1 MSGLFRGEA
10 VRHATRRLEGEV
22 ILATPL
28 SVKTLGLSLAV
39 VIFGVLLFLFN
50 ASYARKATITGLL
63 VPDQGMVRAVSQ
75 GGGSLQSIMVK
86 EGDVVAAGERLA
98 VINLAAEIASGNV
111 GDLVSRGLT
120 SEAVAARAK
129 AESALARLQVELEQ
143 TRIRLSKSEA
153 ELEQIKMQI
162 ALQEKRVELAE
173 GDLARGQAVAEKGF
187 MARKDVDARRSALLL
202 AQQELT
208 THRRLQSTS
217 EREVADIKARLASI
231 PLEIIAAR
239 AEAEGAAATLQ
250 QRTAESEARRLQFV
264 TAPIGGRIAALP
276 VAIGQTIGVG
286 ATVAVIVPQ
295 DGRLEAEL
303 LAPSRA
309 IGFVR
314 PGQEVRISL
323 QAFPYQRFG
332 TVPGRIRL
340 VSTTVL
346 APSEV
351 VIQGLNIQEP
361 TFRIRVSMAREV
373 MQAYGESYPL
383 QPGML
388 VSADVVFDRRNLVS
402 WLFDPIYAVA
412 GRT

>member
-1 MSGLFRGEA
+1 MTDLFRREA

-28 SVKTLGLSLAV
+28 TVKTLGLALAV
-39 VIFGVLLFLFN
+39 AVFVALGFLFN
-50 ASYARKATITGLL
+50 ATYARKATVTGLL
-63 VPDQGMVRAVSQ
+63 VPDQGMVRTVSQ
-75 GGGSLQSIMVK
+75 GTGSLQSIMVK
-86 EGDVVAAGERLA
+86 EGDTVDAGQRLA
-98 VINLAAEIASGNV
+98 VIGLAAEIASGNA

-120 SEAVAARAK
+120 SEALAARAK

-143 TRIRLSKSEA
+143 TRIRLSKSGA
-153 ELEQIKMQI
+153 EQEHIKTQI
-162 ALQEKRVELAE
+162 ALQQQRVELAE
-173 GDLARGQAVAEKGF
+173 ADLARGQAIADKGF
-187 MARKDVDARRSALLL
+187 MTRKDLEARRSAVLLV
-202 AQQELT
+202 QQELA
-208 THRRLQSTS
+208 THRRLLSTS
-217 EREVADIKARLASI
+217 EREISDIAARLASI
-231 PLEIIAAR
+231 PLEIAAAQ

-264 TAPIGGRIAALP
+264 VAPIGGRIAALP
-276 VAIGQTIGVG
+276 VAIGQTIVAG
-286 ATVAVIVPQ
+286 ATVAVIVPEGGQ
-295 DGRLEAEL
+295 LEAEL

-314 PGQEVRISL
+314 TGQDVRISL

-361 TFRIRVSMAREV
+361 TFRIRVSIAREF
-373 MQAYGESYPL
+373 MQAYGESFPL

-388 VSADVVFDRRNLVS
+388 VSADIVFDRRSLVA
-402 WLFDPIYAVA
+402 WLFDPIYAVT
-412 GRT
+412 RRS